1 MVNTGRVTEKVEAQL
16 EQLPDL
22 LKYKCHIERANMGGG
37 LILCHEGKTHSEIKD
52 TNKYRDAIC
61 QELSIPRDELDKAI
75 ASAKRGDIN
84 RIPNEETPGA
94 TIIRLAKENAIEFFR
109 DQYHT
114 GYATIPIYDAN
125 VANDELL
132 QKNNNPDGVYSV
144 EDVGDSKNATLATFA
159 SQKKTAPLSSK
170 VIKWWIAHLYH
181 EKTKETASSE
191 AIRSAIL
198 VLEAETQTQPVRV
211 LYNRFAPNGDFAYW
225 WDMGDDYGRAIHYDK
240 NGWKIEENP
249 PQIFRRYPH
258 TMQLPEPE
266 QCGNLAL
273 FLPYLSLADAG
284 DKLLAIIAPITYL
297 IPEVPHVATTITG
310 RQGSGKS
317 TLDLLYQSL
326 IDPSASGLLTMPQR
340 DDDLI
345 QVIEHHYLSIFDN
358 VGWLTRTQSDTLCR
372 AITGSG
378 NEKRELYTTDDA
390 FIRQFIRCIGLNSIT
405 MPVERS
411 DLVSRNL
418 FFNWLPLTWN
428 KRKTDAEMKADI
440 QRDTPK
446 LIGAMLDVLV
456 KAIQIYPDVKPK
468 MNARMAD
475 FVKWGIAITKAMGLT
490 QEDFEG
496 AYAANLNTQD
506 EELIKSSLV
515 ADQVIIY
522 MTQTKQPIL
531 EASAAEI
538 KNDIEVW
545 FNPLDAYGRP
555 IGDLLTKKPGWPK
568 TAKDFSIQLIDVSE
582 ALETFDFK
590 VSRGERNSKGR
601 TLRIEKLVRDPKDKE
616 TVGQRTFDT
625 TKQVLDDDRLEK
637 ALKGE
642 LQ

>member
-1 MVNTGRVTEKVEAQL
+1 MVPRKKKKKESTDKGA
-16 EQLPDL
+16 
-22 LKYKCHIERANMGGG
+22 
-37 LILCHEGKTHSEIKD
+37 EIIK
-52 TNKYRDAIC
+52 
-61 QELSIPRDELDKAI
+61 
-75 ASAKRGDIN
+75 
-84 RIPNEETPGA
+84 
-94 TIIRLAKENAIEFFR
+94 LAKDHATEFFR
-109 DQYHT
+109 DQYHE
-114 GYATIPIYDAN
+114 GYATIPITMTHHDANDAN
-125 VANDELL
+125 VGLSKSTANIISADKKLGL
-132 QKNNNPDGVYSV
+132 
-144 EDVGDSKNATLATFA
+144 SKSTSCATFA
-159 SQKKTAPLSSK
+159 SQKKTTQLNSK
-170 VIKWWIAHLYH
+170 VFKWWIAHLYH
-181 EKTKETASSE
+181 DKTKETASSE
-191 AIRSAIL
+191 AIRSATL

-211 LYNRFAPNGDFAYW
+211 LYNRFAPNGAFAYY

-240 NGWKIEENP
+240 NGWGIEKNP

-266 QCGNLAL
+266 QGGNLAL

-326 IDPSASGLLTMPQR
+326 IDPSAAGLLTMPSK

-358 VGWLTRTQSDTLCR
+358 VGWLTRTQSDILCR

-390 FIRQFIRCIGLNSIT
+390 FIRQFIRCIGLNSIA

-440 QRDTPK
+440 QRDAPK
-446 LIGAMLDVLV
+446 LIAAMLDVLV
-456 KAIQIYPDVKPK
+456 KAIQIYPDVEPK
-468 MNARMAD
+468 INARMAD

-496 AYAANLNTQD
+496 AYATNLNTQD

-522 MTQTKQPIL
+522 MTQTNQPIL
-531 EASAAEI
+531 EAPAAEI

-555 IGDLLTKKPGWPK
+555 IGDLLTKKPGWPR

-590 VSRGERNSKGR
+590 VSKSRNSQGR
-601 TLRIEKLVRDPKDKE
+601 TLKIEKLVRKPDDKE
-616 TVGQRTFDT
+616 TAGQRTFDT
-625 TKQVLDDDRLEK
+625 TKKVLDNDRLEQ